1 MNRLK
6 NSLALLS
13 TSSTGGAAAAATAD
27 DEDHEQRRTIVS
39 TRRDVLDS
47 VKATSTL
54 YHKHWSKRRP
64 DPRSSSSS
72 SLFKTNKDQQQQ
84 LATKWF
90 SLALADVASL
100 EPRSHDSGYYSIV
113 SDCLSKVDDISV
125 RYVGRFE
132 REFVDPLD
140 RRIDQCRTF
149 EHSVKRLDKKRDQFR
164 KLKHSSESDNN
175 KSVDSKKRDDSVQH
189 ELEQLEW
196 EVTDAT
202 DDVDRQFREIQ
213 LAAARDDVE
222 SLKNLIEAQ
231 LEFAKA
237 WTTVLERARDE
248 FDKHHHDHGNDSNAT
263 YCSTATT
270 IDDDDGA
277 TRSRATPS
285 AATSSSIASTRMNRS
300 HSDSSGGGGGGRL
313 VMSGVATG
321 ATNLLSS
328 LGPGRRSRRS
338 TVSTSSSDH
347 DKGNNAMNRSRS
359 GSVLERFALGSSSSK
374 GDGDRVSSSS
384 DRTEPVVG
392 ESKNRSR
399 SGSGSSKWT
408 SSPSLAS
415 LARMKPFGSSASPS
429 SPSSSSPSSKR
440 YGALRDDDG
449 DELSPYARGVG
460 RLGRDDD
467 DDGSGAAAA
476 LVALDPY
483 REPEAP
489 SSTTATTPKRRPPP
503 PLHRTRTAP
512 PATTTTTTTPRR
524 LSPIG
529 QTFVAKWSFDPTRT
543 GGRGDDELKL
553 DKGDLVVVEDVVN
566 RDWWI
571 GRLVEGEGEGETRRG
586 MFPSLYVALHEEEEE
601 ETTTDDDDEQGL
613 VAAKSPFE

>member
-13 TSSTGGAAAAATAD
+13 TSSTGGAAAAAAD
-27 DEDHEQRRTIVS
+27 DEDHEQRRTIIS

-72 SLFKTNKDQQQQ
+72 RFKTNKDQQQQ

-175 KSVDSKKRDDSVQH
+175 KSVDFKKKDDVQH

-248 FDKHHHDHGNDSNAT
+248 FDNHHHDGNNRNAPFR
-263 YCSTATT
+263 STATT
-270 IDDDDGA
+270 IDDDDGG
-277 TRSRATPS
+277 TRSRASPS

-300 HSDSSGGGGGGRL
+300 HSDSSGGGGGRH
-313 VMSGVATG
+313 VVSGVAMG

-359 GSVLERFALGSSSSK
+359 GSVLERFALGSSSSSSK

-384 DRTEPVVG
+384 DRTEPVGG

-399 SGSGSSKWT
+399 SGSGSGSSKWT

-440 YGALRDDDG
+440 YGALRDE

-467 DDGSGAAAA
+467 DDGSGAAAV
-476 LVALDPY
+476 VALDPY

-489 SSTTATTPKRRPPP
+489 STTTATAPKRRPPP